1 MIDVTLLG
9 TGGSI
14 PLPDRYL
21 SSAIIEYKGRK
32 ILMDAGE
39 GTGVSMRAVR
49 SGFKSLDVICITH
62 LHGDHV
68 IGLQGILGTTSN
80 TGRTEPITI
89 IGPKGIKDVMKGFRV
104 IMPWLNYDINIIED
118 PTPGE
123 PIVIN
128 NKYIHGE
135 LSISALPVKHTR
147 PNFAYRVDLKREPKF
162 DPQKAK
168 ANEVPQRIW
177 GDLQRGQ
184 KPVEYEGK
192 TYTPDMVLGEAR
204 KGMRVSWVTD
214 TRPTPEIPGFIEG
227 SDLLLS
233 CANFGSNDE
242 TEKAKNKMHM
252 TFAEAATQAKKGHVK
267 EMVLT
272 HFSQAMRDPEKYVKN
287 ATDIFPNTVIGKD
300 HMHFTLNYDQ
310 DFAEPTMIEEKA
322 DTKEND

>member
-1 MIDVTLLG
+1 MLDVTLLG

-14 PLPDRYL
+14 PLPGRYL

-49 SGFKSLDVICITH
+49 SGFKTLDVICITH

-104 IMPWLNYDINIIED
+104 IMPWLAYDINIIED
-118 PTPGE
+118 PE
-123 PIVIN
+123 PCKPMPIN

-135 LSISALPVKHTR
+135 LSITALPVKHTR
-147 PNFAYRVDLKREPKF
+147 PNFAYRVDLKRSPKF
-162 DPQKAK
+162 DPKKAQE
-168 ANEVPQRIW
+168 NDVPRKIW
-177 GDLQRGQ
+177 GQLQRDDQ
-184 KPVEYEGK
+184 PIDFEGK
-192 TYTPDMVLGEAR
+192 TYTPDMVLGAPR
-204 KGMRVSWVTD
+204 KGLRVSWVTD
-214 TRPTPEIPGFIEG
+214 TRPTPQLPHFIEG

-233 CANFGSNDE
+233 CANFGSNDDE
-242 TEKAKNKMHM
+242 EKAKNKMHM
-252 TFAEAATQAKKGHVK
+252 TFAEAATQAKEGHVK

-272 HFSQAMRDPEKYVKN
+272 HFSQAMRHPEQYIKN
-287 ATDIFPNTVIGKD
+287 ATSIFPNTIIGKD
-300 HMHFTLNYDQ
+300 HMHFELDFDQ
-310 DFAEPTMIEEKA
+310 KFAEPTIIPTHEE
-322 DTKEND
+322 N